1 MLGLTSELIVHG
13 PPFPFVTHAQDESLA
28 ELHETRFRN
37 TSFPATY
44 HELFT
49 LFGAPLERPGPEITT
64 EWGLRFDD
72 GTQAWVVDSDY
83 PYPGD
88 ETPPSGP
95 ELRNETDET
104 LRRWLILADPEV
116 PAISRVQSALFAH
129 RMALR
134 GVDAT
139 AMGPKEGIFHAV
151 GVAFGNAMRLPA
163 PAAGLLTPGG
173 GITGGSPGAATPTAG
188 AGGDPHAAGTAADLP
203 RAPLPPA
210 IAAAVAKWKPLRF
223 HTHNEDASLAARR
236 GSLQAYLVIEGP
248 LLEYV
253 FGPPIR
259 HEGVHITLEWGVR
272 FEDGS
277 CVWIHDWD
285 ATNRANPERP
295 KPESLMNSGRIFNYI
310 SWHVVGE
317 ALRPAQKLRRTLR
330 ALYQLCFRAV
340 GYDTHA
346 VDISVP
352 STGSSDNDS
361 GAAAAGSSDIGGTV
375 LECPPV

>member
-1 MLGLTSELIVHG
+1 MLCWNSELIVHG
-13 PPFPFVTHAQDESLA
+13 PPRRFVTHGQDESLA

-37 TSFPATY
+37 TSFRATY

-72 GTQAWVVDSDY
+72 GVQAWVVDSDY
-83 PYPGD
+83 QYPGD
-88 ETPPSGP
+88 EEPPSGP
-95 ELRNETDET
+95 ELRNESDET
-104 LRRWLILADPEV
+104 LRRWLILADPGV

-139 AMGPKEGIFHAV
+139 AMGPKEGIFQAV
-151 GVAFGNAMRLPA
+151 GVAFGNAMRLPV

-173 GITGGSPGAATPTAG
+173 GITGESPGAATPTAG
-188 AGGDPHAAGTAADLP
+188 AGDDPHAAGTAADLP
-203 RAPLPPA
+203 CTPLPPA

-248 LLEYV
+248 MLQYV

-295 KPESLMNSGRIFNYI
+295 KPESLLNPGRVFNSI

-330 ALYQLCFRAV
+330 ALYQLCSRASGHDPNPV
-340 GYDTHA
+340 N
-346 VDISVP
+346 ISVP
-352 STGSSDNDS
+352 STGSSDDS
-361 GAAAAGSSDIGGTV
+361 GAGAAGSSGPGGTV
-375 LECPPV
+375 LERPAS